1 MLGVLK
7 YFVLVFFFFFDK
19 TNLELI
25 GTRFCDTRRT
35 SVETKEKV
43 TLKFEIFKFGRF
55 GNI

>member
-43 TLKFEIFKFGRF
+43 TLKFEIFKFGSS
-55 GNI
+55 

>member
-7 YFVLVFFFFFDK
+7 FLVLFFVFDK

-25 GTRFCDTRRT
+25 GTRFHDTRRV

-43 TLKFEIFKFGRF
+43 TLKILK
-55 GNI
+55 I